1 MWIYMLIIGIVIVFL
16 SLKFKLEPLLLVP
29 IGFFIFLS
37 NIPGNPLIGSHG
49 LLTQLFNILIGSE
62 LLPLLIFISIGA
74 MMDFNLLISN
84 PLYTIIGA
92 FSQVGIFITFLMA
105 HLFGFDIK
113 SAASIASIGTADGPT
128 AIYVTSMLKP
138 ELVPSVSLAAY
149 TYVSIIPLFIPVIL
163 KILVSK
169 KEMES
174 TTLTKQGVSKFT
186 LMIFPFT
193 LVILVGFM
201 APIALPLI
209 GFLMFGNFLRIN
221 GQTPK
226 LKDVAEN
233 EMAMVLTLLIA
244 MLIGSNMSSET
255 FFRLDTLMI
264 FSLGI
269 VAFILNLVFG
279 VLVGKVLHLFDKK
292 FNPSIG
298 AAGNSAFPMASRVV
312 HNYVQTKN
320 HKAFLL
326 PAALSAN
333 ASGQIA
339 SAIAGT
345 FLLQNALQGTDPY
358 IVAADAF
365 WKSFAVMI
373 SLGIIIFAIGKITSK
388 MKKQNGTS
396 RSRYT

>member
-1 MWIYMLIIGIVIVFL
+1 MWIYMLVVGALIVFL

-37 NIPGNPLIGSHG
+37 NIPGNPLVGPNG
-49 LLTQLFNILIGSE
+49 LMTHLFNMLIGSE

-92 FSQVGIFITFLMA
+92 FSQVGIFLTFLMA
-105 HLFGFDIK
+105 NFFGFDIR

-149 TYVSIIPLFIPVIL
+149 TYVSIIPLLIPVIL
-163 KILVSK
+163 KILISKNEMEATTVTKQNVSK
-169 KEMES
+169 
-174 TTLTKQGVSKFT
+174 LTMT
-186 LMIFPFT
+186 IFPFI

-201 APIALPLI
+201 APVALPLI

-221 GQTPK
+221 GQTQK

-233 EMAMVLTLLIA
+233 EMAMILTLLIA

-264 FSLGI
+264 FLLGI
-269 VAFILNLVFG
+269 VAFFLNLIFG
-279 VLVGKVLHLFDKK
+279 VLAGKFFHIFDKS

-312 HNYVQTKN
+312 HNYAQKKN
-320 HKAFLL
+320 HKTFLL

-333 ASGQIA
+333 AAGQIA

-345 FLLQNALQGTDPY
+345 FLLQSVLTPETNPY
-358 IVAADAF
+358 TIAANAF

-373 SLGIIIFAIGKITSK
+373 GLGIIIFLIGKIKITRK
-388 MKKQNGTS
+388 TNGT
-396 RSRYT
+396 

>member
-1 MWIYMLIIGIVIVFL
+1 MWIYMAILGCVIIFL

-29 IGFFIFLS
+29 IGFFIFIS
-37 NIPGNPLIGSHG
+37 NIPGNPLVGSNG
-49 LLTQLFNILIGSE
+49 LLTELFHLLIGSE

-84 PLYTIIGA
+84 PLYTIVGA
-92 FSQVGIFITFLMA
+92 FSQIGIFITFLLA
-105 HLFGFDIK
+105 SYFGFDIK

-138 ELVPSVSLAAY
+138 QLVPSVSLAAY
-149 TYVSIIPLFIPVIL
+149 TYVSIIPLLIPPIL
-163 KILVSK
+163 KIFVSK
-169 KEMES
+169 TEIEAS
-174 TTLTKQGVSKFT
+174 TQTKQSISKATLT
-186 LMIFPFT
+186 LFPFV
-193 LVILVGFM
+193 LILLVGFM

-221 GQTPK
+221 GQTQR
-226 LKDVAEN
+226 LKETAEK
-233 EMAMVLTLLIA
+233 ELAMLSTLLIGI
-244 MLIGSNMSSET
+244 LIGSNMSSEI

-264 FSLGI
+264 FLLGI
-269 VAFILNLVFG
+269 AAFIFNLIFG
-279 VLVGKVLHLFDKK
+279 VITGKIFHLFDRS

-312 HNYVQTKN
+312 HNYVQKRN

-333 ASGQIA
+333 AAGQIA

-345 FLLQNALQGTDPY
+345 FLLQDVLSLQTENVYVITLDAL
-358 IVAADAF
+358 
-365 WKSFAVMI
+365 WKSLLVMLV
-373 SLGIIIFAIGKITSK
+373 LGFTMFIFGKIKRRGHEVPS
-388 MKKQNGTS
+388 
-396 RSRYT
+396 